1 VIRAVVDTNVLV
13 AGLLS
18 SRGAPA
24 EIWRRWRD
32 GEFEIVVS
40 PRLLAELAE
49 VLARPAIRRRA
60 PDGDSR
66 PLRELLA
73 AEAVHRDDPLPGR
86 RWSRDPADDFL
97 VELAHAAG
105 AHVLVT
111 GDADLLEVR
120 DALLPIRTPRA
131 FLDDLD
137 ALGPAPDPD

>member
-1 VIRAVVDTNVLV
+1 MIRAVVDTNVLV
-13 AGLLS
+13 AGILS
-18 SRGAPA
+18 PRGAPA

-40 PRLLAELAE
+40 PRLLTELAD
-49 VLARPAIRRRA
+49 VLARSSILRRV
-60 PDGDSR
+60 PDAESR
-66 PLRELLA
+66 PLRELLT
-73 AEAVHRDDPLPGR
+73 AEAVHRDDPPHRR

-111 GDADLLEVR
+111 GDGDLLEIR
-120 DALLPIRTPRA
+120 DALLPIRTPRG

-137 ALGPAPDPD
+137 ALGPVPGRD